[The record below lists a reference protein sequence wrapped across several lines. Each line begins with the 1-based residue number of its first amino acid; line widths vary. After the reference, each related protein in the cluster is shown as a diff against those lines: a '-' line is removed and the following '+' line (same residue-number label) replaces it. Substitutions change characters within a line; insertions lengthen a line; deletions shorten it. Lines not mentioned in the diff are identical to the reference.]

1 MKKKVWKLIE
11 DKVQKINIE
20 GFIQG
25 QIGWKVQINIIFF
38 KLQRIIWIKL
48 KYKIL
53 NNNSIYLSI
62 TPNKHDSEEKM
73 VNNKCLYKTSF

>member
-25 QIGWKVQINIIFF
+25 QIGWKV
-38 KLQRIIWIKL
+38 
-48 KYKIL
+48 
-53 NNNSIYLSI
+53 
-62 TPNKHDSEEKM
+62 
-73 VNNKCLYKTSF
+73 